1 MIRLKRK
8 SGSEL
13 NDLDLEI
20 KRTFNYA
27 NELVKREQNVRKKI
41 KNKNNPEWMKLIEK
55 RGSFSPENLRK
66 TVYMYRA
73 DIILESHCFPWKYR
87 VFIIDVLCP
96 GIAVSLRKGRCGKY
110 TLCCSGVYMG
120 NVWVPDRANLFMKI
134 SAETGKFAR

>member
-41 KNKNNPEWMKLIEK
+41 KNKNNPE
-55 RGSFSPENLRK
+55 
-66 TVYMYRA
+66 
-73 DIILESHCFPWKYR
+73 
-87 VFIIDVLCP
+87 
-96 GIAVSLRKGRCGKY
+96 
-110 TLCCSGVYMG
+110 
-120 NVWVPDRANLFMKI
+120 
-134 SAETGKFAR
+134 